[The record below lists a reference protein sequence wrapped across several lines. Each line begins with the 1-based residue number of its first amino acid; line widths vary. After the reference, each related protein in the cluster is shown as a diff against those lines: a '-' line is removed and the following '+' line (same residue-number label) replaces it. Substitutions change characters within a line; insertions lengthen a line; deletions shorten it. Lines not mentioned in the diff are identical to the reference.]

1 MSQIH
6 LPIFVV
12 QNGLLNDCS
21 YVKFNVLK
29 NGVVEDS
36 LFLGHFTYICTRE
49 EPRSDEVLP
58 CLGHTGEVLSFEV
71 CYLAF

>member
-6 LPIFVV
+6 LPIFVIP
-12 QNGLLNDCS
+12 NGLLNDCS

-36 LFLGHFTYICTRE
+36 PFLGHFTYICTKE

-58 CLGHTGEVLSFEV
+58 CLRHIGEVFSFEV
-71 CYLAF
+71 YYLAL